1 MCAEARRRRI
11 LRKAQEPLDGQRS
24 GLRSGSGGF
33 VQLFSIMRSAKD
45 NSSAERAFLIADPI
59 SNRDPMMYR
68 LSDQALSR
76 AFGGAAIG
84 GVPFG
89 LLVVA

>member
-1 MCAEARRRRI
+1 MCTEARRRRI

-24 GLRSGSGGF
+24 GSGGF
-33 VQLFSIMRSAKD
+33 VQLFSIMRSAKG

-68 LSDQALSR
+68 PSDQALSR
-76 AFGGAAIG
+76 AFGEAAIG